1 VGRYVT
7 IHEIGHAL
15 GLKHPFNSYFTLGYD
30 NNHRYTMMA
39 YDNYGGYSVE
49 PHTLQLY
56 DVAALQYL
64 YGENKSHNTGN
75 NTYSFSNT
83 SEFAQT
89 LWDAG
94 GIDTIS
100 AANQSRRAII
110 NLNDGAFSSIGRR
123 THGANAWNNL
133 AIAYN
138 AVIENAVGGSGDDIL
153 TGNNVNN
160 ELNGGAGSD
169 SLSGN
174 GGNDTLIG
182 GAGAD
187 TLNGGT
193 GTDTAVFTASSAGV
207 SVNLAMGIGSGGD
220 ADRDRF
226 VSIENLTGSAYRD
239 ALAGNNGDNTLVS
252 GGGSDV
258 LEGFGGNDRLQ
269 GGAGND
275 KLIGG
280 SDTDT
285 AVYAGAYADFT
296 FARSGSGITVT
307 DGNASGLDEGTD
319 TLTGIETLQFSDQ
332 SVAVSSL
339 LLQIVGDSG
348 WNVLNGGSGA
358 DHISGLDGNDT
369 LRGYAGNDSLYG
381 GEGDDTM
388 IGGAGADTLIGG
400 AGVDTAFYANSTA
413 GVTVSLASG
422 TPSGGEAAG
431 DSLSGIENLTGSAY
445 ADVLTG
451 DAGVNTLIGNAGD
464 DTLRG
469 NAGNDALYGGY
480 GVDTAVYAGAY
491 ADYSFA
497 SLHASAGGIRVT
509 DGNAS
514 GLDEGVDTLHGV
526 EQLQFSDQ
534 VVAVSSLSL
543 SVVGRDGNDT
553 ITGTSGADTIDGGA
567 GNDILDGGAGDDSLQ
582 GNAGND
588 TLIGGSGTDTA
599 VYAGAY
605 ADYTFARSGSGI
617 TVTDGNASGLDE
629 GVDTLTGIETLQF
642 SDQSVAVSS
651 LTLPFYGTSGNDT
664 LVGGA
669 GDDVLNGSAGAD
681 VLNGGAGT
689 DTAVFTASSAG
700 VSVNLAMGIG
710 SGGDADRDRFI
721 SIENLTGSA
730 YRDAL
735 AGNNA
740 ANTLVGGGGS
750 DVLEGFGGDD
760 TLQGDAGDDKL
771 IGGSGTDTAV
781 YAGAYADFTFA
792 RSGSGITVTDGN
804 TSGLDE
810 GTDTLYGIETLQ
822 FSDQSVAV
830 SSLPLPAVGTNGND
844 TYTGSSGADS
854 YDGGAGDDT
863 ISGLAGNDTLLGGAG
878 NDVLIGGAGGDT
890 LNGGAGVDTASYA
903 GSSSGVTVSLAGT
916 ASGGDAQG
924 DSLSGIE
931 NLTGSDHA
939 DTLTGD
945 GGANVLRGGAGDD
958 TLTGGAGAD
967 VLDGGAG
974 LDTALFTSSSS
985 GVSVNLAMGSGSGGD
1000 AHRNRFISIENL
1012 TGSAYRDAL
1021 AGNNAANTLVG
1032 GGGSDVLEGFG
1043 GDDTLQG
1050 DAGND
1055 KLIGGSGTDT
1065 AVYAGAYAD
1074 FTFARA
1080 GSGITV
1086 TDGNTSGLDEGTDTL
1101 YGIETLQF
1109 SDQSVAVSSLPLPA
1123 VGTNGSDTYTGS
1135 SGADSYDG
1143 GAGDDTI
1150 SGLAGNDT
1158 LLGGAGNDVLIG
1170 GAGGDTLNG
1179 GAGVDTASYAGSSSG
1194 VTVNLASGSP
1204 SGGDAQGDSLS
1215 GIENLTGSDHAD
1227 TLTGDSGANE
1237 LSGGAGDD
1245 TLTGG
1250 AGADVLDGGAGV
1262 DTALFTSS
1270 SSGVSVNLA
1279 MGIGSGGDADRDR
1292 YAGIENLTGS
1302 GYRDAL
1308 AGNNAAN
1315 TLVGGGGSDVLEGF
1329 GGDDTLQGDAGDDKL
1344 IGGAGTDTAVYAGA
1358 YADYTFAPKG
1368 SGITVTDDNTSGLD
1382 EGTDTLLGIE
1392 TLQFSDQTVAVT
1404 SVPLL
1409 INPTVTPPTSMND
1422 GAPTAQSQVQQ
1433 LISAMASFAPPAGGQ
1448 ASLPADP
1455 QDDPAP
1461 LAVGDGTIS

>member
-1 VGRYVT
+1 MGRYVT

-830 SSLPLPAVGTNGND
+830 SSLPLPAVGTNG
-844 TYTGSSGADS
+844 
-854 YDGGAGDDT
+854 
-863 ISGLAGNDTLLGGAG
+863 
-878 NDVLIGGAGGDT
+878 
-890 LNGGAGVDTASYA
+890 
-903 GSSSGVTVSLAGT
+903 
-916 ASGGDAQG
+916 
-924 DSLSGIE
+924 
-931 NLTGSDHA
+931 
-939 DTLTGD
+939 
-945 GGANVLRGGAGDD
+945 
-958 TLTGGAGAD
+958 
-967 VLDGGAG
+967 
-974 LDTALFTSSSS
+974 
-985 GVSVNLAMGSGSGGD
+985 
-1000 AHRNRFISIENL
+1000 
-1012 TGSAYRDAL
+1012 
-1021 AGNNAANTLVG
+1021 
-1032 GGGSDVLEGFG
+1032 
-1043 GDDTLQG
+1043 
-1050 DAGND
+1050 
-1055 KLIGGSGTDT
+1055 
-1065 AVYAGAYAD
+1065 
-1074 FTFARA
+1074 
-1080 GSGITV
+1080 
-1086 TDGNTSGLDEGTDTL
+1086 
-1101 YGIETLQF
+1101 
-1109 SDQSVAVSSLPLPA
+1109 
-1123 VGTNGSDTYTGS
+1123 SDTYTGS